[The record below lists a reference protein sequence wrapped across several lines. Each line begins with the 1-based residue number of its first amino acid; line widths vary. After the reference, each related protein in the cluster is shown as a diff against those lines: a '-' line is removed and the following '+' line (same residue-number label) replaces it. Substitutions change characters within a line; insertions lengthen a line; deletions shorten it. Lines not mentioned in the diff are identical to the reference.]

1 MEILKTGLFL
11 LICGISIPI
20 IVIAFIVYGIGRM
33 LGLGLYESLK
43 GLFNNKKGNK
53 EERTQEVRKGI
64 EASLEGMEKRVVDL
78 GQGHSPGG
86 NHIAVD
92 SIPSENRP
100 LRRRRLGSVEGSE

>member
-33 LGLGLYESLK
+33 LGLGLYVSLK

-53 EERTQEVRKGI
+53 EE
-64 EASLEGMEKRVVDL
+64 
-78 GQGHSPGG
+78 
-86 NHIAVD
+86 N
-92 SIPSENRP
+92 
-100 LRRRRLGSVEGSE
+100 